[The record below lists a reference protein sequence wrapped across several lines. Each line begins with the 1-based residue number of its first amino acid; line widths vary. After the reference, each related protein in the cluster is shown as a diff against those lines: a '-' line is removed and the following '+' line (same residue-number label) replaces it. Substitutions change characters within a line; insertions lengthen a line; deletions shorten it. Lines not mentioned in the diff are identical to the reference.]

1 MKILSVDDSQTIRM
15 LVARALTPFNCTL
28 LQAGNGAEG
37 LAVAAREHPDLI
49 LLDVSMPV
57 MNGVEMLAKLKD
69 DPTLRDT
76 PVIMLTAES
85 SPNNVVAICEM
96 GITDYLV
103 KPFADETLVA
113 KVRKVFPSAA

>member
-1 MKILSVDDSQTIRM
+1 MKILSVDDSQTVRL
-15 LVARALTPFNCTL
+15 LVTRALAPFNCTV
-28 LQAGNGAEG
+28 LQASNGAEG

-85 SPNNVVAICEM
+85 SPNNVVAIVEM
-96 GITDYLV
+96 GVNDYIV
-103 KPFADETLVA
+103 KPFKDEALVA
-113 KVRKVFPSAA
+113 KVKKVLPAAS